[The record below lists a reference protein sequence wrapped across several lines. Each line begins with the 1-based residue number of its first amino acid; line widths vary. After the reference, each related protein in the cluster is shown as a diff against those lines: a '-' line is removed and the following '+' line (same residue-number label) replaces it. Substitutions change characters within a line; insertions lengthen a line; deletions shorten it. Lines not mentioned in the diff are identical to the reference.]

1 MFSRGVGLKLR
12 HLAFR
17 HLEFRGLEFRR
28 LEFRRLGVWAVMAAL
43 ALPAWAG
50 ERPGA
55 ISGYVR
61 DATGVPQM
69 GAVVEI
75 IGTAARTLTVF
86 TDGAGFY
93 SAGDLLPGLYS
104 VKVSAASFL
113 PALREKVGVRP
124 GGSLHV
130 NITLNTLLNAMRVS
144 PLRGSSDDDG
154 WKWTL
159 RSVANRPVLRIFND
173 PAEQQDRELK
183 GSLSFLAGSA
193 AGGYGSGSDMS
204 TGFSVERSIFSAD
217 RVGLS
222 GNVGYGEGLPAA
234 VLRGTYSHRL
244 MDGSGPS
251 LAVTMRRF
259 APSDPNLH
267 NAALQA
273 LALAVGDDVAVG
285 DVLELKFGSELQTV
299 QFLGRVTAF
308 RPFGS
313 VDVHLSPNTVI
324 EYNYATSLPSTRD
337 EKGFD
342 SAPADLSEA
351 DPRISMASFATRLES
366 AHHQEVN
373 VSHRAGKTRMQ
384 VAAFSDR
391 VANTALTGTGDV
403 TAAGGFVLPDAYSGT
418 FSYAGGTLESR
429 GVRAVLERSL
439 TADLTATLDYA
450 YGGALDLSKPDVE
463 LQNAGQWITTQR
475 RHALAAKLSG
485 TMPGSHTHWITSY
498 RWVNGSALTP
508 VDMFNASPGQSDPFL
523 NVFIRQPIP
532 TMGFLPAHMEA
543 LVDIRN
549 LLAQGYVPVMGQD
562 GQTVYLVQSA
572 RSVRGGVTIT
582 F

>member
-1 MFSRGVGLKLR
+1 MKLR
-12 HLAFR
+12 HLGFWS
-17 HLEFRGLEFRR
+17 
-28 LEFRRLGVWAVMAAL
+28 VIVAL
-43 ALPAWAG
+43 ALPAWAA

-61 DATGVPQM
+61 DASGIPQM
-69 GAVVEI
+69 GAVVEVA
-75 IGTAARTLTVF
+75 GAAARTLTVF

-93 SAGDLLPGLYS
+93 SATNLLPGFYS

-113 PALREKVGVRP
+113 PTLREKIGLHP
-124 GGSLHV
+124 GSSVHV
-130 NITLNTLLNAMRVS
+130 NITLNTLLNAMRAA
-144 PLRGSSDDDG
+144 PLRGTADDDD

-159 RSVANRPVLRIFND
+159 RSVANRPVLRVFGD
-173 PAEQQDRELK
+173 PAANAEQQDHDLK
-183 GSLSFLAGSA
+183 ASLSFLAGSA

-204 TGFSVERSIFSAD
+204 TGFSLERSIFSVD

-222 GNVGYGEGLPAA
+222 GNVGYGDGLPAA
-234 VLRGTYSHRL
+234 VLRAIYSHRL
-244 MDGSGPS
+244 PDGSGPS
-251 LAVTMRRF
+251 MAITMRRF

-273 LALAVGDDVAVG
+273 LALSAGDDLTVG
-285 DVLELKFGSELQTV
+285 DVLELKFGSELQTI
-299 QFLGRVTAF
+299 QFLGHVTAF

-313 VDVHLSPNTVI
+313 VDLHVSPNTVV
-324 EYNYATSLPSTRD
+324 EYDYATSLPNTRA

-351 DPRISMASFATRLES
+351 DPRVSMANFTTRLER

-373 VSHRAGKTRMQ
+373 VSRRIGKNSLQ
-384 VAAFSDR
+384 VAVFSDR
-391 VANTALTGTGDV
+391 VADTALTGTGDV
-403 TAAGGFVLPDAYSGT
+403 TAAGGFLLPDIYSGT
-418 FSYAGGTLESR
+418 FTYAGDTLDSR
-429 GVRAVLERSL
+429 GMRVVLERKFAS
-439 TADLTATLDYA
+439 DLTATLDYA
-450 YGGALDLSKPDVE
+450 YGGVLDLSKPDVD
-463 LQNAGQWITTQR
+463 LQQARQWITTQR

-485 TMPGSHTHWITSY
+485 TLPGSRTHWIASY

-532 TMGFLPAHMEA
+532 TLGFLPAHMEA
-543 LVDIRN
+543 LVDLRN

-562 GQTVYLVQSA
+562 GQTVYLVQAA

>member
-1 MFSRGVGLKLR
+1 MVT
-12 HLAFR
+12 
-17 HLEFRGLEFRR
+17 
-28 LEFRRLGVWAVMAAL
+28 L
-43 ALPAWAG
+43 ALPAFAA

-61 DATGVPQM
+61 DASGVPQM

-75 IGTAARTLTVF
+75 IGSAARSMTVF

-93 SAGDLLPGLYS
+93 SASDLLPGFYS

-113 PALREKVGVRP
+113 PALREKVGLHPGTNVR
-124 GGSLHV
+124 L
-130 NITLNTLLNAMRVS
+130 NITLSTLLNAMKVA
-144 PLRGSSDDDG
+144 PLRGPAEDDD

-159 RSVANRPVLRIFND
+159 RSVANRPVLRVFDD
-173 PAEQQDRELK
+173 PAASAEHQGHDVK
-183 GSLSFLAGSA
+183 ASLSFLAGSE

-217 RVGLS
+217 RVGLR
-222 GNVGYGEGLPAA
+222 GNVGYGEGLPAV
-234 VLRGTYSHRL
+234 VLRANYSHL
-244 MDGSGPS
+244 LPDGSGPS
-251 LAVTMRRF
+251 MAITMRRF
-259 APSDPNLH
+259 APSDSYLH

-273 LALAVGDDVAVG
+273 LALSAGDDLTVG

-299 QFLGRVTAF
+299 QFLGHVNAF

-313 VDVHLSPNTVI
+313 ADLHLSPNMVI
-324 EYNYATSLPSTRD
+324 AYDYATSLPNTRA

-342 SAPADLSEA
+342 SSPADLSEA
-351 DPRISMASFATRLES
+351 DPRVSMTNFTTRLEQ

-373 VSHRAGKTRMQ
+373 ISRRMGKNKMQ
-384 VAAFSDR
+384 VAVFSDR
-391 VANTALTGTGDV
+391 VNNTALTGTGDV
-403 TAAGGFVLPDAYSGT
+403 STAGGFLLPDVYSGT
-418 FSYAGGTLESR
+418 FTYAGDTLDTR
-429 GVRAVLERSL
+429 GLRVVLERKLAS
-439 TADLTATLDYA
+439 DLTATLDYA
-450 YGGALDLSKPDVE
+450 NGGVLELGKPNVP
-463 LQNAGQWITTQR
+463 LQDAQQWIGTQR

-485 TMPGSHTHWITSY
+485 TVPGSHTRWVASY

-523 NVFIRQPIP
+523 NIFIRQPIP
-532 TMGFLPAHMEA
+532 TLGFLPAHMEA
-543 LVDIRN
+543 LIDVRN

-572 RSVRGGVTIT
+572 RCVRGGVTIS